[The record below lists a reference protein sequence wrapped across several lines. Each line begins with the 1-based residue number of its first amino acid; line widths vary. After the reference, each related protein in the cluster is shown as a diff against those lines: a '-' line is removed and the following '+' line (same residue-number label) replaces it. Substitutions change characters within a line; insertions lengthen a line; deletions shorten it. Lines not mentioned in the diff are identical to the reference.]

1 MRKESPN
8 DRVEWR
14 LAGGEGMVAAH
25 LSVGKKSV
33 ERGKLQPGTPFIGV
47 GERAEAS
54 LVPHVVGH
62 W

>member
-1 MRKESPN
+1 
-8 DRVEWR
+8 
-14 LAGGEGMVAAH
+14 MVAAH